1 MILDKNYLSRVEDI
15 AYFPDSFKALE
26 LLQAKGYE
34 LFIVTNQSGVGRGY
48 FSLESVYQIH
58 KQLQNDLRGQKLN
71 PYKDFAICPHSPD
84 ENCECRKPSGKMI
97 TELIEKYHLK
107 AEECYMVGDKPI
119 DAEAGKNAGIQGVI
133 VRTQKVE
140 EFPYFKTLL
149 QFAESL
155 K

>member
-1 MILDKNYLSRVEDI
+1 
-15 AYFPDSFKALE
+15 
-26 LLQAKGYE
+26 
-34 LFIVTNQSGVGRGY
+34 
-48 FSLESVYQIH
+48 
-58 KQLQNDLRGQKLN
+58 
-71 PYKDFAICPHSPD
+71 
-84 ENCECRKPSGKMI
+84 MI